1 MKWKVVFVVGIGSFL
16 SGFAEIGINKMMESN
31 VRAYPDIAAIEDD
44 PDWIEL
50 HNAGAQKEKENL
62 HKGVLTRQRG

>member
-16 SGFAEIGINKMMESN
+16 SGFAEIGINEIMASN
-31 VRAYPDIAAIEDD
+31 VRAYPDITAIEDD

-50 HNAGAQKEKENL
+50 HNAGA
-62 HKGVLTRQRG
+62 